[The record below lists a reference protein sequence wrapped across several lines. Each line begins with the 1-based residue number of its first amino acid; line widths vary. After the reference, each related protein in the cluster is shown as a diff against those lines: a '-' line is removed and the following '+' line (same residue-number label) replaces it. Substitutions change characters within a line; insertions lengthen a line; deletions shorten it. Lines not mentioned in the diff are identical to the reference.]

1 MSAAAIKVAYLS
13 DSFAK
18 KERFGLS
25 RYSHELQRQ
34 LRALGVEV
42 VPTSPHNEF
51 DGTWPGWLV
60 ESGFRQLPLKRR
72 YLASLWSVSPL
83 PWIEQW
89 VPGIDVVHSIDVDY
103 QVRARAPWVTTFH
116 DLGPLTRPE
125 FFSRARPWLLRNYV
139 RAAVRRADALICV
152 SQATA
157 QELSDIAGVPL
168 GDRLVVILEGAAP
181 EFFEPPAPGALDGL
195 RVRPAPG
202 QPYFLYT
209 GSMNPRKNLVRVV
222 RAYAKVA
229 DRIPQKLV
237 LTGAFGWDAT
247 ELAQELERTPAAARI
262 VRPGYVSDAQLRA
275 LYAGSDGFLFPSLY
289 EGFGLPILEAMACG
303 CPVVTSNLSSM
314 PEVAGDAALLV
325 DPASEDEL
333 AEAMLALAG
342 DAALRARLVAAGHA
356 RARAPGFSWQAC
368 GASTLQVYRDVR
380 RA

>member
-1 MSAAAIKVAYLS
+1 MKVAYLS

-25 RYSHELQRQ
+25 RYAHELQRQ
-34 LRALGVEV
+34 LRALGVDV

-51 DGTWPGWLV
+51 DGAWPAWLS
-60 ESGFRQLPLKRR
+60 ESGFRQLPLQRR
-72 YLASLWSVSPL
+72 YLASAWSVSPL
-83 PWIEQW
+83 PRIERW
-89 VPGIDVVHSIDVDY
+89 VPGIDLVHSIDVDY

-125 FFSRARPWLLRNYV
+125 FFSKARPWLLRNYV

-168 GDRLVVILEGAAP
+168 GDRLAVIHEGAAP
-181 EFFEPPAPGALDGL
+181 EFFEPPSPAALDSL
-195 RVRPAPG
+195 RARPAAG

-222 RAYAKVA
+222 RAYAAVA
-229 DRIPQKLV
+229 NRVPQQLV
-237 LTGAFGWDAT
+237 LTGAFGWDST
-247 ELAQELERTPAAARI
+247 ELARELELTPAAARI
-262 VRPGYVSDAQLRA
+262 IRPGYVSDEQLRA
-275 LYAGSDGFLFPSLY
+275 LYAGADGFLFPSLY

-333 AEAMLALAG
+333 AQAMLALAG
-342 DAALRARLVAAGHA
+342 DTALRARLVQAGQA
-356 RARAPGFSWQAC
+356 RAGARGFSWEAC
-368 GASTLQVYRDVR
+368 GASTLEVYRKVR
-380 RA
+380 RS